1 MGIIHLVRKQNF
13 RKTNISYIV
22 IRTGRCM
29 VVQLETSYRGYKMT
43 TLARNVLMRKCV
55 GTYTI

>member
-22 IRTGRCM
+22 IRTGRYM
-29 VVQLETSYRGYKMT
+29 GVQLETSYRGYKMT
-43 TLARNVLMRKCV
+43 TLARNVLMRKYV

>member
-22 IRTGRCM
+22 IRTGRYM

-43 TLARNVLMRKCV
+43 TLARNVLMRKYV